1 MRLSSNVIGDSNDEN
16 NFPNKLLLT
25 NRQVSKIRKALANG
39 SSANMDL
46 SKTQLHKIGQLGGF
60 LCNLL
65 RPLLKLRLSLK
76 GSVLKESA
84 KRILMPLGVT
94 AAASATDAA
103 IRKKMFESGMHHSN
117 LAEQTTLIIYNK

>member
-1 MRLSSNVIGDSNDEN
+1 MRLSSNVIDDSNDEN

-25 NRQVSKIRKALANG
+25 NRQVSKIRKALTNG

-60 LCNLL
+60 LGKLL

-84 KRILMPLGVT
+84 KRI
-94 AAASATDAA
+94 
-103 IRKKMFESGMHHSN
+103 
-117 LAEQTTLIIYNK
+117 

>member
-25 NRQVSKIRKALANG
+25 NRQVSKIRKALTNG

-46 SKTQLHKIGQLGGF
+46 SKTQLHKIGQLGGS
-60 LCNLL
+60 LGKLL

-84 KRILMPLGVT
+84 KRI
-94 AAASATDAA
+94 
-103 IRKKMFESGMHHSN
+103 
-117 LAEQTTLIIYNK
+117 

>member
-39 SSANMDL
+39 SPANIDL

-60 LCNLL
+60 LGKLL
-65 RPLLKLRLSLK
+65 RPLLKLTLSLK
-76 GSVLKESA
+76 GSALKESA

-94 AAASATDAA
+94 AAAATDAA
-103 IRKKMFESGMHHSN
+103 IRKKMFESGMHHSD